1 MSSSP
6 VACQHLN
13 AGECVTASS
22 TSIPVNG
29 DAGHGEQRQLN
40 SVDFSEPVLDN
51 LRVGNHIFYRRAD
64 GDQDRN
70 DRRKLGFANAHD

>member
-1 MSSSP
+1 

-13 AGECVTASS
+13 ASECVTTSS
-22 TSIPVNG
+22 TSIPVKG
-29 DAGHGEQRQLN
+29 DAGHGEQGQVN
-40 SVDFSEPVLDN
+40 PVDFPAPVLGN
-51 LRVGNHIFYRRAD
+51 LRVGNHIFYRPAD